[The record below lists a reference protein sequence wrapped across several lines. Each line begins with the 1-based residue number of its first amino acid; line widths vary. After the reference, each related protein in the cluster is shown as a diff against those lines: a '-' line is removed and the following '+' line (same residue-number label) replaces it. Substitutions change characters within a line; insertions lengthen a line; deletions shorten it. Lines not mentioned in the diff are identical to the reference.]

1 VIGAIAMLAA
11 IGDERDGPPAEP
23 PAAGTAS
30 GADDTVLVSR
40 HSAGDPDAFP
50 AIYRAHVVA
59 VYRRLTR
66 ILGPIP
72 EREDLTQDVFL
83 AVHRSLP
90 RFRGDAQ
97 LSTLIHRI
105 AINRAYEHL
114 RRQSRRPIVL
124 VDGWF
129 LDELVSP
136 VASPELRAAARED
149 LVRVFAC
156 LARIKPRKRIALL
169 LRVVEGL
176 SFEEIGQLVDATPEA
191 VAKRV
196 QHGLRELDA
205 LLARAPGGRP

>member
-1 VIGAIAMLAA
+1 VINAIAMLAA
-11 IGDERDGPPAEP
+11 IGDTRARG
-23 PAAGTAS
+23 AADRGRSATEDA
-30 GADDTVLVSR
+30 ALVSR
-40 HSAGDPDAFP
+40 YHAGDPDAFV

-72 EREDLTQDVFL
+72 EREDITQDVFL

-114 RRQSRRPIVL
+114 RRQSRRPITL
-124 VDGWF
+124 VDGWRF
-129 LDELVSP
+129 DELAGP
-136 VASPELRAAARED
+136 AESPELLTAVRED
-149 LVRVFAC
+149 LMHVFAC
-156 LARIKPRKRIALL
+156 LARIKPKKRIAVL
-169 LRVVEGL
+169 LRVVDGL
-176 SFEEIGQLVDATPEA
+176 SFQEIGQLVDATPET

-196 QHGLRELDA
+196 QHGQRELDA
-205 LLARAPGGRP
+205 LLARAERRSS